1 MIIASYVRNNIWGNK
16 IKLRTYFWTWKTLGL
31 LKGRYHRQSVCQ
43 QPKKVCHL
51 MKSCYYLNLVKLG
64 RISLTFWYVIFV
76 EMNWFQRFTGL
87 LFFQKA
93 SENLQETYGFLMV
106 SGGNRMPVNLW
117 NQSISINITYQKMIG
132 NLLSF
137 QSIFKKTLQL
147 IMSILE
153 YENDLFP
160 SNW

>member
-87 LFFQKA
+87 LFFQKS

-106 SGGNRMPVNLW
+106 SGRNRMPVNLW

-147 IMSILE
+147 IM
-153 YENDLFP
+153 
-160 SNW
+160 

>member
-1 MIIASYVRNNIWGNK
+1 MIIATYLRNKIWGNK

-64 RISLTFWYVIFV
+64 RFSLTFWYVIFV
-76 EMNWFQRFTGL
+76 EMNWLQGFTGL
-87 LFFQKA
+87 LFSQKS

-147 IMSILE
+147 IM
-153 YENDLFP
+153 
-160 SNW
+160 